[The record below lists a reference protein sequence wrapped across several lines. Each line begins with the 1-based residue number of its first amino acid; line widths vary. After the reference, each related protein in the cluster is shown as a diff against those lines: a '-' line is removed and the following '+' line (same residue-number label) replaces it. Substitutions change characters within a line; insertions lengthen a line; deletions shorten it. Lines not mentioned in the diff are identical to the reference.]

1 MIMSGKRESSDL
13 GISSFREF
21 LETVL
26 YCMTNVFMSYVWL
39 LFICVYKKLGL
50 FTSDFVENKNIVYQ
64 LYPNI
69 YNMDTRKSARIWPAR
84 I

>member
-64 LYPNI
+64 L
-69 YNMDTRKSARIWPAR
+69 
-84 I
+84 

>member
-1 MIMSGKRESSDL
+1 MNVIMSGKRESSDL

-64 LYPNI
+64 L
-69 YNMDTRKSARIWPAR
+69 
-84 I
+84 